1 MFNLVIYLFQVSPQ
15 IITPPISQYVTEG
28 DRVDLICRAS
38 GIPEPTL
45 VWTFNN
51 GNLPSGINQ
60 FYHEGES
67 NLVLPNVTKEM
78 SGTYTCTAKYK
89 ANTAASSAVLRV
101 YGKLKINDIVDDDDD
116 VDNDDDDVDN
126 DDDDDVDNDDDDDD
140 DDDDEDDD
148 DEDDDDVIH
157 QIEFY
162 PMDSVI
168 HPSNNGDMTFKK
180 TDDIN
185 A

>member
-1 MFNLVIYLFQVSPQ
+1 MIYLFQVSPQ

-38 GIPEPTL
+38 GVPKPTL

-60 FYHEGES
+60 FKHEGES
-67 NLVLPNVTKEM
+67 NLVLPSVTKEM
-78 SGTYTCTAKYK
+78 NGTYKCTAKNK
-89 ANTAASSAVLRV
+89 ANTAAYSAVLRV
-101 YGKLKINDIVDDDDD
+101 YGKLRINDIV
-116 VDNDDDDVDN
+116 

-140 DDDDEDDD
+140 DDDDVDNDDDDDDGDEDDD
-148 DEDDDDVIH
+148 DEDDDNVIH

-162 PMDSVI
+162 LMDSVI
-168 HPSNNGDMTFKK
+168 HPSNNGDMTLKK
-180 TDDIN
+180 TDDFN

>member
-38 GIPEPTL
+38 GVPKPTL

-60 FYHEGES
+60 FNREGES
-67 NLVLPNVTKEM
+67 NLVLPSVTKEM
-78 SGTYTCTAKYK
+78 NGTYKCTAKNK
-89 ANTAASSAVLRV
+89 ANTAAYSAVLRV
-101 YGKLKINDIVDDDDD
+101 YGKLLRVNDIVDDDDD
-116 VDNDDDDVDN
+116 VDNDDDD
-126 DDDDDVDNDDDDDD
+126 DDDDVDNDNDD

-148 DEDDDDVIH
+148 DDDEYDDDVIH

-168 HPSNNGDMTFKK
+168 HPSNNGDMTLKK

>member
-38 GIPEPTL
+38 GVPKPTL

-60 FYHEGES
+60 FNREGES
-67 NLVLPNVTKEM
+67 NLVLPSVTKEM
-78 SGTYTCTAKYK
+78 NGTYKCTAKNK
-89 ANTAASSAVLRV
+89 ANTAAYSAVLRV
-101 YGKLKINDIVDDDDD
+101 YGKLRINDIV
-116 VDNDDDDVDN
+116 

-140 DDDDEDDD
+140 DDDDVDNDDDDDDGDEDDD
-148 DEDDDDVIH
+148 DEDDDNVIH
-157 QIEFY
+157 QI
-162 PMDSVI
+162 
-168 HPSNNGDMTFKK
+168 
-180 TDDIN
+180 
-185 A
+185 